1 MQFRKSAAARSHRGL
16 TAGASAMLATLLA
29 ATAVSAAPA
38 PMASAPKPVSADAL
52 AGSLFLPGQAVDVE
66 HHGKTYRVF
75 VSVPP
80 DPVPPEGFP
89 LLVVLDGNFNFY
101 TAATMALGRARWKEA
116 SPLVVVGVG
125 YPTTSSDEILARRV
139 NDLTPLKTTDPKQL
153 ANRVPGYEG
162 GDAAEFRNFLTGA
175 LPSIIGSYTKIN
187 NSCTTLFGHS
197 LGGLFVADTLLRAPQ
212 TYRQYFAS
220 SPSLW
225 NNDFAVLKEEA
236 QFRERVAALPAPIRV
251 ELTVGGLERE
261 FSARQ
266 LAGVPSLRA
275 LPDVRMV
282 SALTEFGG
290 WMTGLHA
297 PNVNV
302 RYGVVEGES
311 HTSVV
316 PHQLVR
322 AVDMAAACA
331 DPPPQTGH

>member
-1 MQFRKSAAARSHRGL
+1 
-16 TAGASAMLATLLA
+16 MLAPLLA
-29 ATAVSAAPA
+29 AAAVSAAPA
-38 PMASAPKPVSADAL
+38 PKASAPKPVSADAL
-52 AGSLFLPGQAVDVE
+52 AKSLFLPGQAVDVE

-89 LLVVLDGNFNFY
+89 MLVVLDGNFNFY
-101 TAATMALGRARWKEA
+101 TAATMALSRARWKEA

-125 YPTTSSDEILARRV
+125 YPTTSADEILARRV
-139 NDLTPLKTTDPKQL
+139 NDLTPLVTTDPGVL
-153 ANRVPGYEG
+153 ANRAPGATG
-162 GDAAEFRNFLTGA
+162 GEAAAFRSFLTGA
-175 LPSIIGSYTKIN
+175 LPSIVGSFAKIDG
-187 NSCTTLFGHS
+187 SCTTLFGHS

-236 QFRERVAALPAPIRV
+236 GFRDKLAALPSPIRV
-251 ELTVGGLERE
+251 ELSVGGLERE

-282 SALTEFGG
+282 AALTEFGG

-297 PNVNV
+297 PNVTV
-302 RYGVVEGES
+302 RYDVVEGES

-316 PHQLVR
+316 PYQLVR
-322 AVDMAAACA
+322 AVEMASECPAT
-331 DPPPQTGH
+331 PPQTGR

>member
-1 MQFRKSAAARSHRGL
+1 
-16 TAGASAMLATLLA
+16 MLATLLA
-29 ATAVSAAPA
+29 AAAVSAAPA
-38 PMASAPKPVSADAL
+38 PKTSAPQPVSADAL
-52 AGSLFLPGQAVDVE
+52 ARSLFLPGQAVDVE

-75 VSVPP
+75 VSVPS

-101 TAATMALGRARWKEA
+101 TAAAMASGRARWKEM
-116 SPLVVVGVG
+116 SPVVVVGVG
-125 YPTTSSDEILARRV
+125 YPTTSADEILARRV
-139 NDLTPLKTTDPKQL
+139 NDLTPLKATDPGVL
-153 ANRVPGYEG
+153 ANRAPGAAG
-162 GDAAEFRNFLTGA
+162 GEAAAFRSFLTGA
-175 LPSIIGSYTKIN
+175 LPSIIGSFTTIN
-187 NSCTTLFGHS
+187 SNCTTLFGHS

-236 QFRERVAALPAPIRV
+236 QFRDKVAALPAPIRV
-251 ELTVGGLERE
+251 ELSVGGLERE

-282 SALTEFGG
+282 AALTEFGG

-316 PHQLVR
+316 PGTLVR
-322 AVDMAAACA
+322 AVEMASECA
-331 DPPPQTGH
+331 PSPPQTGH